1 MLMTQRWSTGR
12 VALVTASSE
21 GIGLAVARRLARDGA
36 HVMLSSRRAAKVERA
51 VSELRAEGLSVSG
64 VACHV
69 GRREERERLVAEA
82 LARFGA
88 IDILVSNAGVNP
100 ALGDT
105 LDCTEEQW
113 AKIFQVNVTAAALL
127 AGLVVPHMKQR
138 GGGCIVLV
146 GSVAAYQSFPNL
158 GAYAVS
164 KTALLGL
171 TRVLAEELA
180 PANIRVN
187 CVAPGLI
194 RTNFSAALW
203 SEPDIVKPVL
213 ATIPAGRMGQ
223 PEDCA
228 GAVAFLCS
236 PSASY
241 ITGETVVVAGGMRSR
256 L

>member
-1 MLMTQRWSTGR
+1 NLPPTQ
-12 VALVTASSE
+12 LLPSSLITTE

-82 LARFGA
+82 L
-88 IDILVSNAGVNP
+88 
-100 ALGDT
+100 
-105 LDCTEEQW
+105 
-113 AKIFQVNVTAAALL
+113 VNVTAAALL